1 MNVWVRVG
9 GVLVRGG
16 QRATARAS
24 RACSQVSS
32 TMHDQQGV
40 NGTRLASLLSPQSRA
55 PVLVQRFNLSMS
67 CRKASAP
74 RESSS
79 NGSSNGS
86 AAASGTHALRCWK
99 CGAERDASSLFF
111 CAQCNAVQPV
121 RPGLNYFD
129 ILSLYVTMRRHC
141 CFLPRLNQGEPQLG
155 GTTMQKRC

>member
-1 MNVWVRVG
+1 M
-9 GVLVRGG
+9 LVRGG